1 MSMSKQV
8 SKWSPTPSPAM
19 VVDVFNLVVESANQW
34 VTVVAQEQ
42 TKRQGFATWERTQL
56 EIIAVQK
63 EFLLNALDKTFDER
77 KENFRRLF
85 DDLDTALT
93 SQADDAAARVADILG
108 TITDLAKTS
117 PFKDLKSPEIVVQEF
132 LQSGRTI
139 EL

>member
-8 SKWSPTPSPAM
+8 AKWIPEPSPAM
-19 VVDVFNLVVESANQW
+19 VLDVFNKVVESANQW

-42 TKRQGFATWERTQL
+42 TKRQEIATWERTQL

-63 EFLLNALDKTFDER
+63 EFLLIALDKTFDER

-85 DDLDTALT
+85 DDLDTALV

-108 TITDLAKTS
+108 AITDLAKTS